1 MGIERSDATPRWDI
15 WQDVQIGGRN
25 LGKALNF
32 PDPGLTKTHFYSII
46 SEPKHNISQLK
57 GVKLLEL
64 ILRNVTYLSILL
76 RPLCALII
84 GGIIGLE
91 RGMKNRPAGLRTYML
106 VCVGSCL
113 IMLTNQ
119 YLYQV
124 AQDGDPMRLGA
135 QVVSGI
141 GFLGAG
147 TIVVTKHN
155 QIKGLTTAAGLWAS
169 AGVGLA
175 LGVGFYEAALVVGLL
190 VFVVLTLLQRLDD
203 RMRSK
208 TRSMEVYLEFS
219 EKIGLGNLIRQIRAA
234 DLEVENIQLEQDSA
248 TEENSRAVIASLKC
262 AKRTDHAQLLK
273 KLAALEGVLYLE
285 EL

>member
-1 MGIERSDATPRWDI
+1 MRE
-15 WQDVQIGGRN
+15 
-25 LGKALNF
+25 
-32 PDPGLTKTHFYSII
+32 
-46 SEPKHNISQLK
+46 
-57 GVKLLEL
+57 
-64 ILRNVTYLSILL
+64 VTYLSVVL
-76 RPLCALII
+76 RLVCALVI

-119 YLYQV
+119 YLFQV
-124 AQDGDPMRLGA
+124 SNSGDPMRLGA

-175 LGVGFYEAALVVGLL
+175 LGVGFYEAALVAGFL
-190 VFVVLTLLQRLDD
+190 VFAVLTLLQHWDN

-208 TRSMEVYLEFS
+208 TRTMEVYLEFS
-219 EKIGLGNLIRQIRAA
+219 EKTNLGNLIRQIR
-234 DLEVENIQLEQDSA
+234 EMNVEIENIQMEQDPASEDNA
-248 TEENSRAVIASLKC
+248 RAIISTLKC
-262 AKRTDHAQLLK
+262 AKRTDHAPLLK
-273 KLAALEGVLYLE
+273 KLRSLEGVLYLE